1 MIKEQTEEPNEY
13 GPSCGILFVVLR
25 DAVKVY
31 PAHNGRF
38 VEFIVELQ
46 DISFPGGT
54 FKDQMYK
61 MGQDLTEFE
70 FGRTSPFPIPLLKW
84 HPNTIRNR
92 TLAIR
97 LQHHPRAPGIHQPL
111 RLHRKTT
118 QPGHPHSRQNQRPI
132 PRCPSPN
139 RSPRRGSMGETPP
152 RRHRSL
158 STSIIRNRRR
168 RGRGFLRG
176 KAR

>member
-1 MIKEQTEEPNEY
+1 MDPSIQISQIVRQAVDHMIKEQTEEPNEY

-61 MGQDLTEFE
+61 MAK
-70 FGRTSPFPIPLLKW
+70 I
-84 HPNTIRNR
+84 
-92 TLAIR
+92 
-97 LQHHPRAPGIHQPL
+97 
-111 RLHRKTT
+111 
-118 QPGHPHSRQNQRPI
+118 
-132 PRCPSPN
+132 
-139 RSPRRGSMGETPP
+139 
-152 RRHRSL
+152 
-158 STSIIRNRRR
+158 
-168 RGRGFLRG
+168 
-176 KAR
+176 